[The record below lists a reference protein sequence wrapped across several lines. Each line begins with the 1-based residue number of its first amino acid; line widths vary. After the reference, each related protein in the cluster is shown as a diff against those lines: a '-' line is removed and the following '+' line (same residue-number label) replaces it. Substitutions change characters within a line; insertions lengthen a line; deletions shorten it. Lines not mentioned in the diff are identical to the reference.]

1 MPPPPT
7 PPPRAELSKLCR
19 HTAGEHS
26 ETRISVNKVASP
38 DHLTCAMKMTIQ
50 TGTVMQRMQLIVT
63 LLKMQQQQQQWH
75 IKAGIMNSESAVHML
90 SYDVNGD
97 DIRCLL
103 LPHYQFLHPLVP
115 PHHLCQGSY
124 LAAFHPLQKECII
137 LGSKS
142 NSRSGRS
149 SKGNVLLHRQ
159 AGLLRRAVPSNHC
172 RFSHK

>member
-75 IKAGIMNSESAVHML
+75 IKAGIMNSESAVQML

-137 LGSKS
+137 
-142 NSRSGRS
+142 
-149 SKGNVLLHRQ
+149 
-159 AGLLRRAVPSNHC
+159 
-172 RFSHK
+172 